1 MSTPQNHLQAT
12 TCLAVDPTSN
22 FLLSGST
29 DSTINVWSIL
39 GLLSFSSSS
48 ANGYSEA
55 LIPGPLRPLSNHR
68 AAITA
73 IVFGH
78 SSSANNIAVSASK
91 DSTCIVWDYENGE
104 ALHTFLLSQSP
115 LCLALDPADRAAY
128 AGYED
133 GTIQFLDFYSQGGL
147 NQTLHDPV
155 AQLAPTQP
163 SASTIWAAQ
172 DHPPTAILCLQVSY
186 DGTSLLSGH
195 RDGKVHPWDVG
206 TGKFEKH
213 LVDFSAPVTNLQML
227 KPTGFANVPKQPLK
241 LHNVVKPRYDSF
253 TNGQNSGGTTIP
265 SNYTLTAQFTSDLP
279 LPGSGGASL
288 FHEALNHPSFPT
300 PLLDEALS
308 EFLLS
313 RNRRTDDEESAD
325 VAELRAQNAA
335 LSSQLASAIDR
346 ERSAAAEIQKHK
358 KEVWERQKD
367 EEIKA
372 AKKKSRRL
380 KRLHLAEVARKKEM
394 GEAVEDEHMTKEVSV
409 GEKGDL
415 SSSTDE
421 MLQSD

>member
-1 MSTPQNHLQAT
+1 M
-12 TCLAVDPTSN
+12 
-22 FLLSGST
+22 
-29 DSTINVWSIL
+29 WSIP

-48 ANGYSEA
+48 ANDDSGGPI
-55 LIPGPLRPLSNHR
+55 LGPLRSLSNHR

-73 IVFGH
+73 VVFGH
-78 SSSANNIAVSASK
+78 SSSVNNIAISASK
-91 DSTCIVWDYENGE
+91 DKTCVVWDYHNGD
-104 ALHTFLLSQSP
+104 ALHTFLLSHSP

-147 NQTLHDPV
+147 NQGLHDSA
-155 AQLAPTQP
+155 AQSAPTQP

-206 TGKFEKH
+206 TGRFGKH
-213 LVDFSAPVTNLQML
+213 LADFSAPVTNLQML
-227 KPTGFANVPKQPLK
+227 KPTGFPNVPEQALK
-241 LHNVVKPRYDSF
+241 IQNVVKPRYDSF
-253 TNGQNSGGTTIP
+253 TNGHHSSSTIIP
-265 SNYTLTAQFTSDLP
+265 PNYTLTAQFTSNLP
-279 LPGSGGASL
+279 FPDSSVTSL
-288 FHEALNHPSFPT
+288 FHEALSHPSFPT
-300 PLLDEALS
+300 RLLEEAFSGFSIL
-308 EFLLS
+308 
-313 RNRRTDDEESAD
+313 RNGKTKGEDSAD

-335 LSSQLASAIDR
+335 LSSQLASAVDR
-346 ERSAAAEIQKHK
+346 ERSATAEIQKRE
-358 KEVWERQKD
+358 KEEWKRQKD

-372 AKKKSRRL
+372 AKKKRRRL
-380 KRLHLAEVARKKEM
+380 RRTQLAELARKKDM
-394 GEAVEDEHMTKEVSV
+394 GEMVKDEDILINESD
-409 GEKGDL
+409 GDKGYL

>member
-1 MSTPQNHLQAT
+1 M
-12 TCLAVDPTSN
+12 
-22 FLLSGST
+22 
-29 DSTINVWSIL
+29 WSIP

-48 ANGYSEA
+48 AKDYSEGPI
-55 LIPGPLRPLSNHR
+55 LGPLRSLSSHR

-73 IVFGH
+73 VVFGH

-91 DSTCIVWDYENGE
+91 DNTCVVWDYHTGD
-104 ALHTFLLSQSP
+104 ALHTFLLSHSP

-128 AGYED
+128 VGYEN
-133 GTIQFLDFYSQGGL
+133 GTIQFLDFYDQGGL

-155 AQLAPTQP
+155 AQSAPTQP

-172 DHPPTAILCLQVSY
+172 DHPSTAILCLQVSY

-206 TGKFEKH
+206 TGRFEKH

-227 KPTGFANVPKQPLK
+227 KPTGFANVPEPALK
-241 LHNVVKPRYDSF
+241 IQNVIKPRYDSLS
-253 TNGQNSGGTTIP
+253 NGHSSSGTTIP
-265 SNYTLTAQFTSDLP
+265 PNYALTAQFTSNLP
-279 LPGSGGASL
+279 LPGSSGVPL
-288 FHEALNHPSFPT
+288 FHEALSHPSFPT
-300 PLLDEALS
+300 SLLEEALS
-308 EFLLS
+308 EFSVS
-313 RNRRTDDEESAD
+313 RNDKTKGEDSAD

-335 LSSQLASAIDR
+335 LSSQLASAVDR
-346 ERSAAAEIQKHK
+346 ERSATAEIRKRE
-358 KEVWERQKD
+358 KEEWKRRKD

-372 AKKKSRRL
+372 AKKKRRRL
-380 KRLHLAEVARKKEM
+380 RRMQLAAVARKKEM
-394 GEAVEDEHMTKEVSV
+394 GEAVENEDISIDATV
-409 GEKGDL
+409 GEEGNL

>member
-1 MSTPQNHLQAT
+1 M
-12 TCLAVDPTSN
+12 
-22 FLLSGST
+22 
-29 DSTINVWSIL
+29 WSVP

-48 ANGYSEA
+48 ANDYSEGPI
-55 LIPGPLRPLSNHR
+55 LGPLRSLSNHR
-68 AAITA
+68 AAIA
-73 IVFGH
+73 AVVFGH
-78 SSSANNIAVSASK
+78 SSSANNVAVSASK
-91 DSTCIVWDYENGE
+91 DNTCVVWDYHSGE
-104 ALHTFLLSQSP
+104 ALHTFLLSHSP

-133 GTIQFLDFYSQGGL
+133 GTIQFLDFYDQGGL

-155 AQLAPTQP
+155 AQSAPTQP

-172 DHPPTAILCLQVSY
+172 DHPSTAILCLQVSY

-206 TGKFEKH
+206 TGRFEKH

-227 KPTGFANVPKQPLK
+227 KPIGFTNVPEPALK
-241 LHNVVKPRYDSF
+241 IQNVVKPRYDNF
-253 TNGQNSGGTTIP
+253 TNGHHSSGSTIP
-265 SNYTLTAQFTSDLP
+265 PNYALTARFTSNLP
-279 LPGSGGASL
+279 LPGSSSASL
-288 FHEALNHPSFPT
+288 FHEALSHPSFPT
-300 PLLDEALS
+300 PLLEEAVS
-308 EFLLS
+308 EFSAL
-313 RNRRTDDEESAD
+313 RNGKTKGEDSAD

-346 ERSAAAEIQKHK
+346 ERSATAEIRKRD
-358 KEVWERQKD
+358 KEDWKRQKD

-372 AKKKSRRL
+372 AKKKRRRL
-380 KRLHLAEVARKKEM
+380 RRMQLAEVARKKEM
-394 GEAVEDEHMTKEVSV
+394 GEVVEDEDISINASV
-409 GEKGDL
+409 GEEGNL

>member
-1 MSTPQNHLQAT
+1 M
-12 TCLAVDPTSN
+12 
-22 FLLSGST
+22 
-29 DSTINVWSIL
+29 WSIP

-48 ANGYSEA
+48 PNGYSEG

-73 IVFGH
+73 VVFGH

-91 DSTCIVWDYENGE
+91 DNTCIVWDYQNGD

-133 GTIQFLDFYSQGGL
+133 GTIQFLDFYTHGGL
-147 NQTLHDPV
+147 YQTLHDPI
-155 AQLAPTQP
+155 AQSAPTQP

-206 TGKFEKH
+206 TGKYEKH

-227 KPTGFANVPKQPLK
+227 KPTGFANVPEQTLK
-241 LHNVVKPRYDSF
+241 LQNVVKPRYDSF
-253 TNGQNSGGTTIP
+253 TNDHHNSGTTIP

-288 FHEALNHPSFPT
+288 FQEALNHPSFPT

-308 EFLLS
+308 EFFLL
-313 RNRRTDDEESAD
+313 RNGKTDGEESAD
-325 VAELRAQNAA
+325 VADLRAQNAA
-335 LSSQLASAIDR
+335 LSSQLASVVDR
-346 ERSAAAEIQKHK
+346 ERSANSEIQKRE
-358 KEVWERQKD
+358 KEAWKRQKD

-372 AKKKSRRL
+372 ARKKSRRL

-394 GEAVEDEHMTKEVSV
+394 GETVDDEDMTKDASV
-409 GEKGDL
+409 GEDKDL

>member
-1 MSTPQNHLQAT
+1 M
-12 TCLAVDPTSN
+12 
-22 FLLSGST
+22 
-29 DSTINVWSIL
+29 WSIP

-48 ANGYSEA
+48 ANGVSEG
-55 LIPGPLRPLSNHR
+55 LILGPLRPLSSHR

-73 IVFGH
+73 VVFGH

-91 DSTCIVWDYENGE
+91 DSTCIVWDYQNGDV
-104 ALHTFLLSQSP
+104 LHTFLLSKSP

-133 GTIQFLDFYSQGGL
+133 GTIQFLDFYSQGSL

-155 AQLAPTQP
+155 AQSAPTQP
-163 SASTIWAAQ
+163 SASTIWGAQ
-172 DHPPTAILCLQVSY
+172 DHPPTAILSLQVSY
-186 DGTSLLSGH
+186 DGTRLLSGH
-195 RDGKVHPWDVG
+195 QDGKVHPWDVG

-227 KPTGFANVPKQPLK
+227 KPTGFANVPEQALK
-241 LHNVVKPRYDSF
+241 LQNVVKPRYDSF
-253 TNGQNSGGTTIP
+253 NNGHHSSGTTIP
-265 SNYTLTAQFTSDLP
+265 PNYTLTAQFTSDLP

-288 FHEALNHPSFPT
+288 FHEALSHPYFPS

-308 EFLLS
+308 EFFLLQ
-313 RNRRTDDEESAD
+313 NGKTNGEESAD

-335 LSSQLASAIDR
+335 LSSQLASAVDR
-346 ERSAAAEIQKHK
+346 ERSATAEIQKRE
-358 KEVWERQKD
+358 KEAWKRQKD

-372 AKKKSRRL
+372 AKKKRRRMER
-380 KRLHLAEVARKKEM
+380 KHLAEVARKKEM
-394 GEAVEDEHMTKEVSV
+394 GEAVKDEDTKKNASV
-409 GEKGDL
+409 GEDSDL